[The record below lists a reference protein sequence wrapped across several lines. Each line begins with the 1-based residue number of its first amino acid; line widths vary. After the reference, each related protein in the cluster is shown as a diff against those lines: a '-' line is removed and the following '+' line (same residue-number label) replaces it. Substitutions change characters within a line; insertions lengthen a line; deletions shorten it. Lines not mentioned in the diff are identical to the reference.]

1 MSIISI
7 HVFPSNVIQ
16 CLACQNIEYILAYWP
31 SSANARCLP
40 LIWKRTHS
48 SYNTVCFYVYQIPIQ
63 SWYNPLFALRFFD
76 SFLRPLSSAPTS
88 KAQMPPPRLPLPS
101 TKDTTHSAS
110 RCTNSV
116 LKRKFKTASKKTQGP
131 KKNILSN
138 GRKDENGTRHQ
149 GYKLAVVPI
158 LKKMIPSRSPNNAA
172 LLARSRYD
180 SMTQQD
186 GKMEGVSPEIHKVD
200 TNNKWSSDRQVC
212 PAHARSLAQQGFI
225 IMW

>member
-1 MSIISI
+1 
-7 HVFPSNVIQ
+7 
-16 CLACQNIEYILAYWP
+16 
-31 SSANARCLP
+31 
-40 LIWKRTHS
+40 
-48 SYNTVCFYVYQIPIQ
+48 
-63 SWYNPLFALRFFD
+63 
-76 SFLRPLSSAPTS
+76 
-88 KAQMPPPRLPLPS
+88 
-101 TKDTTHSAS
+101 
-110 RCTNSV
+110 V

-200 TNNKWSSDRQVC
+200 TNNK
-212 PAHARSLAQQGFI
+212 
-225 IMW
+225 